1 MTSAAGS
8 PDRATSQAEIDRLVE
23 EYDPES
29 NFRRLVGV
37 AAGLVTL
44 LGVALSLF
52 HVYTAGFGLL
62 NEIVHRSI
70 HLSFVLGLIFLVFPE
85 PRRARPWREWSVSL
99 GFVAFYLYMAIDL
112 VRALSARGETQ
123 GAVWFLAAI
132 GLLSLL
138 TLPIPALSG
147 HRDRIPPRD
156 WVLAAAAAS
165 VSLYFVVF
173 FEEIFVR
180 RVGSPVATD
189 YMMGVVAILV
199 VLEATRRTMG
209 LSLPI
214 IGVVCLLYG
223 MWGPYLPGPLAHRG
237 YSILR
242 IVNHIYIGTEGIYG
256 IAVGVVATY
265 VFHFVL
271 FGVLMQLTGIGKL
284 FMDLAAIVAGRRVGG
299 AAKVSVV
306 SSGLF
311 GMISGSAI
319 ANTVTTGALTIPMM
333 KRTGFSPRF
342 AGAVEASASCGG
354 QITPPI
360 MGAAA
365 FVMSE
370 MLGVPY
376 NELILVAL
384 VPALFHYAAI
394 LLMVHLEA
402 RRLGLSGMDPAL
414 IPRLG
419 TVVRGSWHLLIPL
432 AVTVAL
438 LLMRY
443 TPFLA
448 AFWGI
453 LLTVACSY
461 LPLLLRPSGFTALD
475 PSSALRPRALVQGLE
490 LGAKYALGI
499 GAACACVGFILG
511 IATLSGIG
519 FKFSAA
525 VLDFAGGLADLLL
538 ALDPL
543 GLLSRHGL
551 TLFLALLLVAIAC
564 IVMGAGIPTTP
575 TYIILASI
583 AAPALA
589 DLGVPQ
595 LATHFFVFYYGVLAD
610 VTPPV
615 ALAAFAGAAIAGA
628 EPMRTGLTAF
638 RLSMAKALV
647 PFMFVYAPSLLLV
660 NFSWSEFLIATGSGL
675 LGVTAL
681 AAAFI
686 GFFRTPLGPATRTGL
701 ALAGLLLVGNEPWSL
716 AIGTAL
722 ALLLLGADLLAER
735 RAAAYPAV
743 TDGRLGRSGPGP
755 SIGR

>member
-1 MTSAAGS
+1 MSAAPSGREGPPS
-8 PDRATSQAEIDRLVE
+8 REEIDRLVE

-29 NFRRLVGV
+29 NFRRLVGL

-52 HVYTAGFGLL
+52 HVWTAGFGLL
-62 NEIVHRSI
+62 NEIAHRSI

-85 PRRARPWREWSVSL
+85 QRRARPLREWTVSL
-99 GFVAFYLYMAIDL
+99 GFAAFYLYMAVDL
-112 VRALSARGETQ
+112 VRALSARGEAQ
-123 GAVWFLAAI
+123 GAGWFLAAI
-132 GLLSLL
+132 VVLTLL

-156 WVLAAAAAS
+156 WVLATAAAS

-180 RVGSPVATD
+180 RVGSPVGTD

-271 FGVLMQLTGIGKL
+271 FGVLMQQTGVGRL
-284 FMDLAAIVAGRRVGG
+284 FMDLAAILAGRRVGG

-306 SSGLF
+306 ASGLF
-311 GMISGSAI
+311 GMISGSSI

-342 AGAVEASASCGG
+342 SGAVEASASCGG

-360 MGAAA
+360 MGASA

-370 MLGVPY
+370 MLGLPY
-376 NELILVAL
+376 NELILIAL
-384 VPALFHYAAI
+384 VPALFHYLAM

-402 RRLGLSGMDPAL
+402 RRLGLSGMDSAT
-414 IPRLG
+414 IPTLG
-419 TVVRGSWHLLIPL
+419 AVLARSWHLLIPL
-432 AVTVAL
+432 LVTVGL
-438 LLMRY
+438 LLLRY

-453 LLTVACSY
+453 LATVACSY
-461 LPLLLRPSGFTALD
+461 LPLLLRPLGVRGLD
-475 PSSALRPRALVQGLE
+475 AGSALGPKALVQGLE

-511 IATLSGIG
+511 VATLTGIG
-519 FKFSAA
+519 FKFGAA
-525 VLDFAGGLADLLL
+525 VLEFARAIAGALL

-543 GLLSRHGL
+543 GLLGERGA
-551 TLFLALLLVAIAC
+551 TLFVALLLVALAC
-564 IVMGAGIPTTP
+564 IVMGAGLPTTP

-583 AAPALA
+583 AAPALL

-595 LATHFFVFYYGVLAD
+595 LATHFFVFYFGVLAD

-615 ALAAFAGAAIAGA
+615 ALAAFAGAAIAGS
-628 EPMRTGLTAF
+628 EPMRTGLVAF
-638 RLSMAKALV
+638 RLSMGKALV
-647 PFMFVYAPSLLLV
+647 PFMFVYAPSLLFL
-660 NFSWSEFLIATGSGL
+660 EFAWGEFA
-675 LGVTAL
+675 TAL
-681 AAAFI
+681 ASGVLAVVALAVAFT
-686 GFFRTPLGPATRTGL
+686 GFLRRRVAMPARWALGL
-701 ALAGLLLVGNEPWSL
+701 AGILLVGNDTTAIL
-716 AIGTAL
+716 AGAAIAVPVLVLEFL
-722 ALLLLGADLLAER
+722 AAP
-735 RAAAYPAV
+735 RAAEPVRAHGEAA
-743 TDGRLGRSGPGP
+743 GAGS
-755 SIGR
+755 

>member
-1 MTSAAGS
+1 MSAAPSGREGPPS
-8 PDRATSQAEIDRLVE
+8 REGIDRPVE

-29 NFRRLVGV
+29 NFRRLVGL

-52 HVYTAGFGLL
+52 HVWTAGFGLL

-85 PRRARPWREWSVSL
+85 QRRARPLREWTVSL
-99 GFVAFYLYMAIDL
+99 GFAAFYLYMAVDL
-112 VRALSARGETQ
+112 VRALSARGEAQ
-123 GAVWFLAAI
+123 GAGWFLAAI
-132 GLLSLL
+132 AVLTLL

-180 RVGSPVATD
+180 RVGSPVGTD

-271 FGVLMQLTGIGKL
+271 FGVLMQQTGVGRL
-284 FMDLAAIVAGRRVGG
+284 FMDLAAILAGRRIGG

-306 SSGLF
+306 ASGLF
-311 GMISGSAI
+311 GMISGSSI

-342 AGAVEASASCGG
+342 SGAVEASASCGG

-360 MGAAA
+360 MGASA

-376 NELILVAL
+376 NELILIAL
-384 VPALFHYAAI
+384 VPALFHYLAM

-402 RRLGLSGMDPAL
+402 RRLGLAGMDPAT
-414 IPRLG
+414 IPTLAAVLAR
-419 TVVRGSWHLLIPL
+419 SWHLLIPL
-432 AVTVAL
+432 LVTVAL
-438 LLMRY
+438 LLLRY

-453 LLTVACSY
+453 LATVACSY
-461 LPLLLRPSGFTALD
+461 LPLLLRPLGVRGLD
-475 PSSALRPRALVQGLE
+475 ASSALGPRALVQGLE

-511 IATLSGIG
+511 VATLTGIG
-519 FKFSAA
+519 FKFGAA
-525 VLDFAGGLADLLL
+525 VLEFARAIAGALL

-543 GLLSRHGL
+543 GLLGERGA
-551 TLFLALLLVAIAC
+551 TLFVALLLVALAC
-564 IVMGAGIPTTP
+564 ILMGAGLPTTP

-583 AAPALA
+583 AAPALL

-595 LATHFFVFYYGVLAD
+595 LATHFFVFYFGVLAD

-628 EPMRTGLTAF
+628 EPMRTGLVAF
-638 RLSMAKALV
+638 RLSMGKALV
-647 PFMFVYAPSLLLV
+647 PFMFVYAPSLLFLD
-660 NFSWSEFLIATGSGL
+660 FAWGEFAM
-675 LGVTAL
+675 AL
-681 AAAFI
+681 ASGVLAVVALAVAFT
-686 GFFRTPLGPATRTGL
+686 GFLRRRVAMPARWALGL
-701 ALAGLLLVGNEPWSL
+701 AGILLVGNDPTAILAGAAIAVPILVLEFLAAPRPAEPARASGEV
-716 AIGTAL
+716 A
-722 ALLLLGADLLAER
+722 GA
-735 RAAAYPAV
+735 
-743 TDGRLGRSGPGP
+743 GS
-755 SIGR
+755 

>member
-1 MTSAAGS
+1 MTASTAAAGQR
-8 PDRATSQAEIDRLVE
+8 PGGPQTDRLIE
-23 EYDPES
+23 EYDPEA

-37 AAGLVTL
+37 AAGLVTF

-62 NEIVHRSI
+62 NEIVHRAI

-85 PRRARPWREWSVSL
+85 QRRARPWREWLVSL
-99 GFVAFYLYMAIDL
+99 GFAAFYLFMAIDL
-112 VRALSARGETQ
+112 VRALAARGEVP
-123 GAVWFLAAI
+123 GAAWFLAGM
-132 GLLSLL
+132 GLLALL
-138 TLPIPALSG
+138 TLPIPALAG
-147 HRDRIPPRD
+147 PRDRIALRD
-156 WVLAAAAAS
+156 WLLAAAAAS

-173 FEEIFVR
+173 FEDIFVR
-180 RVGSPVATD
+180 RVGSPVASD

-271 FGVLMQLTGIGKL
+271 FGVLMQLTGIGQL
-284 FMDLAAIVAGRRVGG
+284 FMDLAAIVAGRRAGG
-299 AAKVSVV
+299 AAKVSVIA
-306 SSGLF
+306 SGLF

-333 KRTGFSPRF
+333 KRSGFSPRF

-376 NELILVAL
+376 NELILIAV
-384 VPALFHYAAI
+384 VPALFHYVAI

-402 RRLGLSGMDPAL
+402 RRLRLAGMDPGA
-414 IPRLG
+414 IPKLG
-419 TVVRGSWHLLIPL
+419 AVLRRSWHLLLPL
-432 AVTVAL
+432 AAMVTL
-438 LLMRY
+438 LLLRY

-461 LPLLLRPSGFTALD
+461 LPLLLRPLGLRGLD
-475 PSSALRPRALVQGLE
+475 PSSALSPRALVQGLE

-525 VLDFAGGLADLLL
+525 VLDFARALADLLMI
-538 ALDPL
+538 LDPW
-543 GLLSRHGL
+543 GLLSQRGL

-583 AAPALA
+583 AAPALL

-595 LATHFFVFYYGVLAD
+595 LATHFFVFYFGVLAD

-647 PFMFVYAPSLLLV
+647 PFMFVYAPSLLFV
-660 NFSWSEFLIATGSGL
+660 AFSWGEFLIALASGL

-681 AAAFI
+681 AVAFTGYFAAPC
-686 GFFRTPLGPATRTGL
+686 GRLARLGL
-701 ALAGLLLVGNEPWSL
+701 AAAGLLLIGNEPGAL
-716 AIGTAL
+716 AVGTAT
-722 ALLLLGADLLAER
+722 ALCLLAANMLAKGR
-735 RAAAYPAV
+735 RPA
-743 TDGRLGRSGPGP
+743 RPEA
-755 SIGR
+755 IA

>member
-1 MTSAAGS
+1 VSAPTACRVEPPS
-8 PDRATSQAEIDRLVE
+8 REEIDRLVE

-29 NFRRLVGV
+29 NFRRLVGL

-52 HVYTAGFGLL
+52 HVWTAGFGLL

-85 PRRARPWREWSVSL
+85 QRRARPLREWTVSL
-99 GFVAFYLYMAIDL
+99 GFAAFYLYMAVDL
-112 VRALSARGETQ
+112 VRALSARGEAQ
-123 GAVWFLAAI
+123 GAGWFLAAI
-132 GLLSLL
+132 AVLTLL
-138 TLPIPALSG
+138 TLPIATLSG

-165 VSLYFVVF
+165 VSLYFVLF

-214 IGVVCLLYG
+214 IGVVCLLYA
-223 MWGPYLPGPLAHRG
+223 MWGPHLPGPLAHRG

-271 FGVLMQLTGIGKL
+271 FGVLMQQTGVGRL
-284 FMDLAAIVAGRRVGG
+284 FMDLAAILAGRRVGG

-306 SSGLF
+306 ASGLF
-311 GMISGSAI
+311 GMISGSSI

-342 AGAVEASASCGG
+342 SGAVEASASCGG

-360 MGAAA
+360 MGASA

-376 NELILVAL
+376 NELIVIAL
-384 VPALFHYAAI
+384 VPALFHYLAM

-402 RRLGLSGMDPAL
+402 RRLGLAGMDPAS
-414 IPRLG
+414 IPTLG
-419 TVVRGSWHLLIPL
+419 AVLGRSWHLLIPL
-432 AVTVAL
+432 LVTVGL
-438 LLMRY
+438 LLLRY

-453 LLTVACSY
+453 LATVACSY
-461 LPLLLRPSGFTALD
+461 LPLLLRPLGVRGLD
-475 PSSALRPRALVQGLE
+475 AGSALGPKALVQGLE

-511 IATLSGIG
+511 VATLTGVG
-519 FKFSAA
+519 FKFGAA
-525 VLDFAGGLADLLL
+525 VLELARAIAASLL

-543 GLLSRHGL
+543 GILGERGA
-551 TLFLALLLVAIAC
+551 TLFVALLLVALAC
-564 IVMGAGIPTTP
+564 IVMGAGLPTTP

-583 AAPALA
+583 AAPALL

-595 LATHFFVFYYGVLAD
+595 LATHFFVFYFGVLAD

-615 ALAAFAGAAIAGA
+615 ALAAFAGAAIAGS
-628 EPMRTGLTAF
+628 EPMRTGLVAF
-638 RLSMAKALV
+638 RLSMGKALV
-647 PFMFVYAPSLLLV
+647 PFMFVYAPSLLFLD
-660 NFSWSEFLIATGSGL
+660 FAWDEFA
-675 LGVTAL
+675 TAL
-681 AAAFI
+681 ASGVLAVVALAVAFT
-686 GFFRTPLGPATRTGL
+686 GFLRRRVAMPARWALGL
-701 ALAGLLLVGNEPWSL
+701 AGILLVGNDTTAILAGAAIALPILVLQFLAAPPAGEP
-716 AIGTAL
+716 ARARGEA
-722 ALLLLGADLLAER
+722 AGA
-735 RAAAYPAV
+735 
-743 TDGRLGRSGPGP
+743 GS
-755 SIGR
+755 